1 MTSRAI
7 RSFSLLAILLCLLIC
22 TAGITAACAESE
34 VKTFANVNQAVKYVK
49 AEQPMDL
56 TLEEVKL
63 TPSELAKVK
72 KAMPEGSVLHFSTVW
87 GGISFTDEVVDLD
100 LREIKGN
107 VTGDDLEAVVALCP
121 NLKSIDN
128 SNKRSP
134 SNNVM
139 LPLCEKYPDIR
150 FEWIVR
156 LGKSHYC
163 KTTQTAFSTFN
174 EPFDDDMVTSY
185 QMNKVAKY
193 LYRLKA
199 LDLGHNALKDLE
211 FLQYLPDLE
220 FLIVG
225 DNQIKDLT
233 PISNLKHLKY
243 LEIFSNYITDL
254 TPLAECTEL
263 LDLNICYDPVYDFSP
278 IDNLDSLE
286 RFWATM
292 IRHLPEEEMQRF
304 QEVHPDVEVDFKG
317 SHATTNGWR
326 KHPRYQHYIWCL
338 KNNTWIPFDEPLPG
352 ETK

>member
-1 MTSRAI
+1 MASGYRRFLRLTAVL
-7 RSFSLLAILLCLLIC
+7 FCLLVFIISGSVC
-22 TAGITAACAESE
+22 SAEG
-34 VKTFANVNQAVKYVK
+34 VTKTFRNVNQAVQYVK
-49 AEQPMDL
+49 TEKPAEL
-56 TLEEVKL
+56 TLEDVKL
-63 TPSELAKVK
+63 TPSELLKVR
-72 KAMPEGSVLHFSTVW
+72 KAMPEGAVLHFTTTW
-87 GGISFTDEVVDLD
+87 GGVVFTDEVVDLD

-139 LPLCEKYPDIR
+139 IPICEKYPDIR

-156 LGKSHYC
+156 LGKNHYC

-185 QMNKVAKY
+185 QLNKVMKY
-193 LYRLKA
+193 CYRLKA

-211 FLQYLPDLE
+211 FVQYLPDLE

-225 DNQIKDLT
+225 DNQIHDLT
-233 PISNLKHLKY
+233 PISQLKHLQY

-278 IDNLDSLE
+278 IDHLDSLE

-292 IRHLPEEEMQRF
+292 IRHLPQEEMERF
-304 QEVHPDVEVDFKG
+304 QQVHPNVEVDFKG

-326 KHPRYQHYIWCL
+326 KHPRYKHYIWCL
-338 KNNTWIPFDEPLPG
+338 RNNTWIPFNEPLPT
-352 ETK
+352 ETN